1 MKTYSNNKIH
11 KVSYFSPEV
20 FWSLKGDSSN
30 QNKLRII
37 YLFIYCLCFL
47 VDCFILSKF
56 FLFNFFLH
64 VLAASWRRTGGRLRR
79 LFIHFAQR
87 NKQNKKK
94 TKQIKPR
101 LAITVC
107 WYLLSEFLGNTWL
120 RRSFFSLYESV
131 EFRGILKIH
140 FNTWAFGKIW

>member
-56 FLFNFFLH
+56 FLFNFIFARVSCVLEENGRPIETPLH
-64 VLAASWRRTGGRLRR
+64 PFCTE
-79 LFIHFAQR
+79 
-87 NKQNKKK
+87 KQTKKK
-94 TKQIKPR
+94 KDETNQT
-101 LAITVC
+101 ASSNNG
-107 WYLLSEFLGNTWL
+107 LLIPF
-120 RRSFFSLYESV
+120 
-131 EFRGILKIH
+131 K
-140 FNTWAFGKIW
+140 